1 MRAVVSSRTPVA
13 EQLLAGVAES
23 VEAVFASV
31 ETLRVAMVSIVQQVE
46 HAGHTPALADL
57 ADLRPAVTEVLARH
71 AGFVAGAGV
80 VTAPGVL
87 SDAPL
92 WIDWYWA
99 SEATGPE
106 RLEVD
111 LDPASSEF
119 WDYTTLDW
127 YREPEHTGQPYIAG
141 PYVDYIC
148 THDYTLT
155 LSTPLLD
162 RDRFIGIAGADIL
175 ASQLERRVLPA
186 LSRLRFRAALATAS
200 GRVVASNSPDLLPG
214 MLLARSPLGA
224 ALEPV
229 MHHDSERSAP
239 PLPWVLFAEAGAE
252 R

>member
-1 MRAVVSSRTPVA
+1 
-13 EQLLAGVAES
+13 
-23 VEAVFASV
+23 
-31 ETLRVAMVSIVQQVE
+31 MVSIAQDVE
-46 HAGHTPALADL
+46 HAGHTLALADL
-57 ADLRPAVTEVLARH
+57 AGLRRAVTEVLGRH

-111 LDPASSEF
+111 LDPTSSEF

-127 YREPEHTGQPYIAG
+127 YREPERTGQPHIAG

-162 RDRFIGIAGADIL
+162 RGRFIGIAGADIL

-186 LSRLRFRAALATAS
+186 LSGLRFPAALATAS
-200 GRVVASNSPDLLPG
+200 GRVLASNSPDLLPG
-214 MLLARSPLGA
+214 MLLARSALGA
-224 ALEPV
+224 GLQPV
-229 MHHDSERSAP
+229 MTDDSERSPP
-239 PLPWVLFAEAGAE
+239 PLPWVLFADAQPE